1 MLDFQGV
8 SVRYGFQDVLS
19 DVTFR
24 VNKGERVGI
33 VGPNGSGKSTLFKI
47 ILGELSTDKGELI
60 IEEKPR
66 IGSTRQHPEPDTPEE
81 TLLEYS
87 MRGVPGFH
95 ELEERM
101 HALEAALD
109 SLNGVNGSNAFNGL
123 SGANG
128 PNGHSSVN
136 GANAF
141 NGLNKDKLLREYGEV
156 QTEFEHLG
164 GYDLETR
171 VKVALGGL
179 GFATDEFSKPF
190 ASFSGGWRMRA
201 ELSRVLASEPDLLLL
216 DEPSNYL
223 DLPAVDWLQGFLK
236 QYHGTLML
244 ISHDRYLLRTLT
256 DIIVEVDA
264 ETATRY
270 EGNLD
275 WYLKE
280 REVRYQHLLAAKENQ
295 DHHREQLQRFVD
307 RFRAQA
313 TKAAQA
319 QSRQKLIDKI
329 DEKRIVLPKRYSRRG
344 RLRLA
349 EPPPSGVEMFRC
361 ENLFFTYEEGE
372 KVRREEGEKYFPP
385 SHLPTSSPSHLPTSS
400 PSHLPTSSPSHLP
413 HYVLHDVSF
422 NIMRGD
428 KVALIGYN
436 GLGKSTLMRLI
447 AGTRKPTSG
456 KAILGHN
463 VVPGY
468 LSQEFAETIPPDLS
482 VYRIAKSAWQGATN
496 ITGEKN
502 FRNQLGAFGFDEND
516 VEKPAG
522 VLSGGEKIRLAFLR
536 LFLQAPNFLLLDEPT
551 THLDLDGRKLLQ
563 EALTAYKGTILLV
576 SHDIEFV
583 RAVATSVLE
592 ITREGIR
599 SFPGGYDY
607 YMEKKAQLPTPGAH
621 AKDQKQAAPQPGAR
635 LTSKELRQQRAAERA
650 KIAPKV
656 KELKKRVETAEKK
669 LEELQA
675 ALEATS
681 EELFNPKPTTN
692 FAEANRQVQIIQYE
706 IDRYTKEWE
715 DAATELESLDKNG
728 EEA

>member
-1 MLDFQGV
+1 MLDFKNI
-8 SVRYGFQDVLS
+8 SVHYGLQDVLTNVS
-19 DVTFR
+19 FR
-24 VNKGERVGI
+24 VNKGERVGV

-47 ILGELSTDKGELI
+47 ILGEMSTDHGELV

-66 IGSTRQHPEPDTPEE
+66 IGSTRQHPEPDTPDE

-87 MRGVPGFH
+87 MRGIPGFH
-95 ELEERM
+95 ELEQRM
-101 HALEAALD
+101 RALEEKLD
-109 SLNGVNGSNAFNGL
+109 SGD
-123 SGANG
+123 
-128 PNGHSSVN
+128 PNV
-136 GANAF
+136 
-141 NGLNKDKLLREYGEV
+141 LKEYGEV

-179 GFATDEFSKPF
+179 GFTTEEFAKPF

-201 ELSRVLASEPDLLLL
+201 ELSRVLASHPDLLLL

-223 DLPAVDWLQGFLK
+223 DLPAVDWLQKFLK
-236 QYHGTLML
+236 QYRGTLML

-264 ETATRY
+264 GTCTRY

-275 WYLKE
+275 WYLRE
-280 REVRYQHLLAAKENQ
+280 REVRYQHLLQAKENQ

-329 DEKRIVLPKRYSRRG
+329 DEARIVLPKRYTQSG

-349 EPPPSGVEMFRC
+349 EPPPSGIEMFRC
-361 ENLFFTYEEGE
+361 ENLFFSYDGV
-372 KVRREEGEKYFPP
+372 KN
-385 SHLPTSSPSHLPTSS
+385 
-400 PSHLPTSSPSHLP
+400 
-413 HYVLHDVSF
+413 VLHDVAF
-422 NIMRGD
+422 NVSRGD

-436 GLGKSTLMRLI
+436 GLGKSTLMRII
-447 AGTRKPTSG
+447 AGARQPTSG
-456 KAILGHN
+456 KAVIGHN
-463 VVPGY
+463 VIPGY
-468 LSQEFAETIPPDLS
+468 LSQELAETIPPDLT
-482 VYRIAKSAWQGATN
+482 VYRVAKNAWQGGTN
-496 ITGEKN
+496 LSGEKN

-516 VEKPAG
+516 VEKQAG

-551 THLDLDGRKLLQ
+551 THLDLDGRRLLQ
-563 EALTAYKGTILLV
+563 EALQQYKGTILLV

-599 SFPGGYDY
+599 QFPGGYDY
-607 YMEKKAQLPTPGAH
+607 YCEKKAQMLAGT
-621 AKDQKQAAPQPGAR
+621 AKPVAAQTAAAAVASDGQPR
-635 LTSKELRQQRAAERA
+635 LTSRELRQQRAAERA
-650 KIAPKV
+650 KLAPKT
-656 KELKKRVETAEKK
+656 KALKKKVETCEKK
-669 LEELQA
+669 IEELQA
-675 ALEATS
+675 ALDAAS
-681 EELFNPKPTTN
+681 EELFNPRPTTD
-692 FAEANRQVQIIQYE
+692 FGEVNRKVRTLQFE
-706 IDRYTKEWE
+706 IDRYTEDWE
-715 DAATELESLDKNG
+715 KAATELEELQNSLEG
-728 EEA
+728 

>member
-1 MLDFQGV
+1 MLDFKNI
-8 SVRYGFQDVLS
+8 SVHYGLQDVLTNVS
-19 DVTFR
+19 FR
-24 VNKGERVGI
+24 VNKGERVGV

-47 ILGELSTDKGELI
+47 ILGEMSTDHGELV

-66 IGSTRQHPEPDTPEE
+66 IGSTRQHPEPDTPDE

-87 MRGVPGFH
+87 MRGIPGFH
-95 ELEERM
+95 ELEQRM
-101 HALEAALD
+101 RALEEKLD
-109 SLNGVNGSNAFNGL
+109 SGD
-123 SGANG
+123 
-128 PNGHSSVN
+128 PNV
-136 GANAF
+136 
-141 NGLNKDKLLREYGEV
+141 LKEYGEV

-179 GFATDEFSKPF
+179 GFTTEEFAKPF

-201 ELSRVLASEPDLLLL
+201 ELSRVLASHPDLLLL

-223 DLPAVDWLQGFLK
+223 DLPAVDWLQKFLK
-236 QYHGTLML
+236 QYRGTLML

-264 ETATRY
+264 GTCTRY

-275 WYLKE
+275 WYLRE
-280 REVRYQHLLAAKENQ
+280 REVRYQHLLQAKENQ

-329 DEKRIVLPKRYSRRG
+329 DEERIVLPKRYTQSG

-349 EPPPSGVEMFRC
+349 EPPPSGIEMFRC
-361 ENLFFTYEEGE
+361 ENLFFSYDGV
-372 KVRREEGEKYFPP
+372 KN
-385 SHLPTSSPSHLPTSS
+385 
-400 PSHLPTSSPSHLP
+400 
-413 HYVLHDVSF
+413 VLHDVAF
-422 NIMRGD
+422 NVSRGD

-436 GLGKSTLMRLI
+436 GLGKSTLMRII
-447 AGTRKPTSG
+447 AGARQPTSG
-456 KAILGHN
+456 KAVIGHN
-463 VVPGY
+463 VIPGY
-468 LSQEFAETIPPDLS
+468 LSQELAETIPPDLT
-482 VYRIAKSAWQGATN
+482 VYRVAKNAWQGGTN
-496 ITGEKN
+496 LSGEKN

-516 VEKPAG
+516 VEKQAG

-551 THLDLDGRKLLQ
+551 THLDLDGRRLLQ
-563 EALTAYKGTILLV
+563 EALQQYKGTILLV

-599 SFPGGYDY
+599 QFPGGYDY
-607 YMEKKAQLPTPGAH
+607 YCEKKAQMPAGT
-621 AKDQKQAAPQPGAR
+621 AKPVAAQTAAAAVTSDGQPR
-635 LTSKELRQQRAAERA
+635 LTSRELRQQRAAERA
-650 KIAPKV
+650 KLAPKT
-656 KELKKRVETAEKK
+656 KALKKKVETCEKK
-669 LEELQA
+669 IEELQA
-675 ALEATS
+675 ALDAAS
-681 EELFNPKPTTN
+681 EELFNPKPTTD
-692 FAEANRQVQIIQYE
+692 FGEVNRKVRTLQFE
-706 IDRYTKEWE
+706 IDRYTEDWE
-715 DAATELESLDKNG
+715 KAATELEELQNSLEG
-728 EEA
+728 